1 MATLV
6 SFHAHPDDESIA
18 TGGVI
23 AKAASE
29 GHRVV
34 LVFGTRGENGEYPE
48 GFLDAGEDL
57 ADRRVKETLAA
68 AEILGSHRVEWL
80 GYRDSGMDGTD
91 TNNDARSFH
100 LADVDEAAQRLA
112 NILQEE
118 SADVLTTYDA
128 GGGYGHPD
136 HVKVHVVGHRAAEI
150 ARTPCLYEATMNRN
164 HFVRLLEDAKSLG
177 IEDLPDPSE
186 VGDFGVPEDQITT
199 TVDVTDFLGVK
210 RNAMRAHASQ
220 ITETSFFLTM
230 PEDVFRT
237 TWGTEWFIRV
247 GAPPGTR
254 ESSLFD

>member
-68 AEILGSHRVEWL
+68 AEILGS
-80 GYRDSGMDGTD
+80 RDSGMDGTD

-128 GGGYGHPD
+128 G
-136 HVKVHVVGHRAAEI
+136 
-150 ARTPCLYEATMNRN
+150 
-164 HFVRLLEDAKSLG
+164 
-177 IEDLPDPSE
+177 
-186 VGDFGVPEDQITT
+186 
-199 TVDVTDFLGVK
+199 
-210 RNAMRAHASQ
+210 
-220 ITETSFFLTM
+220 
-230 PEDVFRT
+230 
-237 TWGTEWFIRV
+237 
-247 GAPPGTR
+247 
-254 ESSLFD
+254 